1 MIDYVQPDFYRFNS
15 DSIELAKFVYE
26 QNNTKKL
33 KNVADYF
40 CGCGVIGI
48 ELIQLGLNC
57 EEITFLEKNKK
68 FIPFINKNTDL
79 FIRRETVKPKIIIN
93 NASIENSLNNKF
105 DLIVANPPYFYPL
118 RSRLSENED
127 RNAARFF
134 QHITFFEIVM
144 HVNNHLTEGG
154 RGYILYRADHILSE
168 KKKIEEL
175 SISNQFK
182 FNDAFF
188 GDVGLLIIF

>member
-26 QNNTKKL
+26 QNNNKKL
-33 KNVADYF
+33 KSVADYF

-79 FIRRETVKPKIIIN
+79 FIRRETLKPKIIIN
-93 NASIENSLNNKF
+93 NTSIENSLNNKF

-134 QHITFFEIVM
+134 HHITFFEIVM